1 MALRTREKIR
11 RLPTRK
17 KIRPPLRKGVYLL
30 PNLFTT
36 GGLFCGFYSII
47 ATLQADF
54 RLAATAVLIALIF
67 DALDGRIARM
77 TKTSSQFGAQYD
89 SLSDVVAFGV
99 APGLVAYRWALEPWG
114 VWGWLAAALYVVC
127 GALRLARFNV
137 QSGTVDKDSFVGL
150 PIPAAAAVI
159 ATTILMY
166 YYLGGEGETSKH
178 VTLLLLVYVLAG
190 LMISTIRYTS
200 FKDLKLRD
208 RQPFGLLV
216 IGIIVLQLTI
226 AEPQLMLF
234 GIAAVYVVSGPSG
247 ALLRACRG
255 RVADP
260 PQSDESLP
268 KPARVHPP
276 SVGESTRARGA
287 VNGPRRVTDPHSLDK
302 DKINPVGSEVNERK
316 DDG

>member
-1 MALRTREKIR
+1 MALRAREKVR

-17 KIRPPLRKGVYLL
+17 NIRPPLRRRVYLL

-47 ATLQADF
+47 ATLQADY

-77 TKTSSQFGAQYD
+77 TKTSSRFGAEYD
-89 SLSDVVAFGV
+89 SLSDLVAFGV
-99 APGLVAYRWALEPWG
+99 APGLLAYRWALEPWA

-137 QSGTVDKDSFVGL
+137 QSGVADKDSFVGL

-159 ATTILMY
+159 ATTIWMY
-166 YYLGGEGETSKH
+166 FYLGGEGATSKH

-190 LMISTIRYTS
+190 LMISTVAYTS

-216 IGIIVLQLTI
+216 VGIILLQLTI
-226 AEPQLMLF
+226 AEPQMMLF
-234 GIAAVYVVSGPSG
+234 AIATAYALSGPVRMVIAACRKPAAEQTVADEGAPAVPRIHPQPDGPS
-247 ALLRACRG
+247 A
-255 RVADP
+255 
-260 PQSDESLP
+260 QS
-268 KPARVHPP
+268 KPP
-276 SVGESTRARGA
+276 SA
-287 VNGPRRVTDPHSLDK
+287 VPPHSLDK
-302 DKINPVGSEVNERK
+302 EE
-316 DDG
+316 